1 MMAKIELA
9 TRSVRAD
16 DIAELKLRDVAHA
29 RRPVNYSGWI
39 LWALTLLITADF
51 LWVIAHNKNFE
62 WSVVGQWFTA
72 ESIMRGLS
80 VTLGLTV
87 VAMLIGVILGL
98 FLAIARLSETK
109 LLVALSSIYIW
120 FFRGT
125 PLLVQLI
132 FWYNLS
138 TLFPVISIGI
148 PFGPELGR
156 WNTNDLITPLTAAIA
171 GLALNEAAY
180 MAEIIRGGLLSVDP
194 GQVETTKA
202 FGMTRGRALR
212 RIIIPQAMRSIIPPT
227 GNQLIS
233 MIKAT
238 SLVSVIAM
246 GDLLY
251 SVQAVYNRTFEVI
264 PLLMVAVLWYL
275 LITSILNVGQS
286 FVERYYARGEKGTST
301 PKRRAADAD
310 IIGDAIHMGDAR

>member
-1 MMAKIELA
+1 
-9 TRSVRAD
+9 VRAD

-125 PLLVQLI
+125 PLLLQLLI
-132 FWYNLS
+132 WFNLA
-138 TLFPVISIGI
+138 LVFPRIGI
-148 PFGPELGR
+148 PGLFEARMVDVMTPFVATLLGLGI
-156 WNTNDLITPLTAAIA
+156 NQGAYTAEVVRSGI
-171 GLALNEAAY
+171 
-180 MAEIIRGGLLSVDP
+180 LSVDV
-194 GQVETTKA
+194 GQTEAAKSI
-202 FGMTRGRALR
+202 GMTRLTTLR
-212 RIIIPQAMRSIIPPT
+212 RIILPQAMRVIIPPV
-227 GNQLIS
+227 GNEVIS
-233 MIKAT
+233 MVKLT
-238 SLVSVIAM
+238 SIASVIGYAEVLRNAQTIYYANARVIE
-246 GDLLY
+246 LL
-251 SVQAVYNRTFEVI
+251 I
-264 PLLMVAVLWYL
+264 VAAAWYL
-275 LITSILNVGQS
+275 MIVTVLSVGQH
-286 FVERYYARGEKGTST
+286 FLERYFAKGQTRR
-301 PKRRAADAD
+301 KARAA
-310 IIGDAIHMGDAR
+310 ARPAVEG

>member
-1 MMAKIELA
+1 MTQLALRSMAEQQ
-9 TRSVRAD
+9 
-16 DIAELKLRDVAHA
+16 AEQFRLHDVAHA
-29 RRPVNYSGWI
+29 RRPRNIGRWISWCVALLVAADLGWI
-39 LWALTLLITADF
+39 FAN
-51 LWVIAHNKNFE
+51 NKGFE
-62 WSVVGQWFTA
+62 WHVVAQWFTGA
-72 ESIMRGLS
+72 SILRGLG

-87 VAMLIGVILGL
+87 VAMALGVALGL
-98 FLAIARLSETK
+98 VLAIGRLSDNR
-109 LLVALSSIYIW
+109 LLRQLAGFYIW
-120 FFRGT
+120 VFRGT
-125 PLLVQLI
+125 PLMVQLI

-138 TLFPVISIGI
+138 TLFPTLSLAL
-148 PFGPELGR
+148 PFGPALAS
-156 WNTNDLITPLTAAIA
+156 WKTNDLITPLTAAIA

-180 MAEIIRGGLLSVDP
+180 MAEIIRAGLISVDSR
-194 GQVETTKA
+194 QTETAQA

-212 RIIIPQAMRSIIPPT
+212 RIVIPQAMRAIVPPT

-275 LITSILNVGQS
+275 LITSLLSVGQAAI
-286 FVERYYARGEKGTST
+286 ERYYARSDNTPPSDKATGPDGAIAAQGAVLKG
-301 PKRRAADAD
+301 AAP
-310 IIGDAIHMGDAR
+310 